1 MAGKKLKEKKVGNP
15 TGAVKSTLHF
25 PVVGLGASA
34 GGLKALQTFFQHA
47 PGHMNMAFV
56 VVVHLAPDLE
66 SQVAALL
73 QRVTTMPVSEVRATV
88 PIQENHI
95 YVVAPGTH
103 IEMSDGCLRVIEQ
116 PSSFGRPFAIDH
128 FFRTLA
134 DAHDRRAIAIV
145 LSGSGSDG
153 TIGLGPVREVGGLTM
168 AQSPDDA
175 EHPEMPRSA
184 IAAGWVDIVL
194 PAAEFPQRLMELW
207 ENVQRIEP
215 QDAVLEAEAH
225 EVGHPPRTGAERAL
239 SEILMHLRVRTGHD
253 FRFYKRATVLR
264 RIERRMQFNGQ
275 SDLAAYRDFLRATPD
290 EASAL
295 LGDMLIGV
303 TQFFRDSE
311 AFDFLEQ
318 EMIPTLF
325 DGKLGDDDQVRV
337 WVAGCATGEEAY
349 SISILLAQ
357 AREAAASARPIQVF
371 ATDIDV
377 AAIGRARTG
386 SYPLSIAND
395 VPPPLLQRYFT
406 REGAHY
412 AISKAVRERILFAPH
427 SLLRD
432 PPFSHLDLI
441 SCRNVLIY
449 LERAV
454 QRQILELFHFA
465 LRPNGLLFLGTAES
479 ADAADDL
486 FAVVDKKWRVYRAR
500 AVSQRAKPPIGFPV
514 LTPADT
520 GPTEDRPT
528 VTIPLRATA
537 SSPQRSF
544 SLTELH
550 QRALETYSPPSVI
563 IDRESN
569 VVHLSDNAGRFLR
582 HVGGE
587 LTTNIMTLVLPE
599 LRLDLRT
606 AIFRALQ
613 TGTSVEARKVK
624 WDHDPNVSWIS
635 MTVRPFHDKVAN
647 ADFLLVVFDEV
658 AGHMTEEELAAAS
671 GQDPVLAQL
680 ELELQHSREQ
690 LATIIEQY
698 ETSVEELKASNEE
711 LQAINE
717 ELRSTSEE
725 LESSKEE
732 LQSVNEELTT
742 ANAEMQARIEDT
754 AKANDD
760 LHNIIAS
767 SEIATVF
774 VDKEIRIKRFTPNA
788 TAIFNLIDSDLG
800 RSLFHITHSLRYPTL
815 VDDVRQSFQSL
826 RLTEREIQ
834 SEAGRWYLMRLLP
847 YRTADD
853 HIDGAVITL
862 IDVTD
867 RHQAEEAARAG
878 AQRLRL
884 VAQST
889 KDYAIIIQDREGLI
903 VSWNA
908 GAERI
913 FGYTEDEL
921 VGKSVEV
928 IYEASDRQVFVPAH
942 ERETAMKEGRA
953 DDERWYRT
961 KDGRRVYCS
970 GVVTPIMDT
979 SFSGFA
985 KIVRD
990 LTSRKLHE
998 DASRDALAKEQA
1010 AREQALNANQ
1020 LKDEFIAVLSHELKH
1035 PLNLIGVKAEMLP
1048 RLPEVRNV
1056 AAVREAAGAIRQ
1068 AVRSQAQIID
1078 DLLDLSRVQTGKL
1091 ALDVSRV
1098 DLGEMLESVART
1110 CEQDVGDRGI
1120 TMRLSLPDRPAIALV
1135 DRIRCEQILW
1145 NLVSNA
1151 LKFSDKNG
1159 QIDLRLSQEGRMLR
1173 LEVSDNGQGI
1183 DAALLPYVFDMYRQ
1197 GGRDRAR
1204 GGLGIGLALVKQ
1216 LAKMHGGRVTAKSD
1230 GLGQGTTLTVW
1241 LPAAPA
1247 EVASNADGA
1256 DHTQSIAGL
1265 RILLV
1270 EGDRDTSAA
1279 LAELLGLEGATVSVA
1294 TSAAETLQMLGDVS
1308 VDAIVSDIGLP
1319 DMDGYALMRT
1329 IRQDSRWANVWA
1341 VALTGRDHNEDAR
1354 AAREAGYNLHLAK
1367 PLDFQELLEALS
1379 DLKPQ
1384 SGGERQPA

>member
-1 MAGKKLKEKKVGNP
+1 MVREKLEKRAGGKTRGP
-15 TGAVKSTLHF
+15 VKSTLHF
-25 PVVGLGASA
+25 PIVGLGASA
-34 GGLKALQTFFQHA
+34 GGLSALQAFFQSA
-47 PGHMNMAFV
+47 PAHMGMAFV
-56 VVVHLAPDLE
+56 VVVHLAPGHE
-66 SQVAALL
+66 SHVAALL
-73 QRVTTMPVSEVRATV
+73 QRFTAMPVHPVITTT
-88 PIQENHI
+88 PIQQDHV
-95 YVVAPGTH
+95 YVIAPGQH
-103 IEMSDGCLRVIEQ
+103 LEMSDGCLRVVEQ
-116 PSSFGRPFAIDH
+116 LASAVPPYAIDH
-128 FFRTLA
+128 FFRSLA
-134 DAHDRRAIAIV
+134 DAHDERAIGVV
-145 LSGSGSDG
+145 LSGMGSDG
-153 TIGLGPVREVGGLTM
+153 TAGIGRLREVGGLTL

-175 EHPEMPRSA
+175 EHSEMPRAA
-184 IAAGWVDIVL
+184 IASGRVDIVL
-194 PAAEFPQRLMELW
+194 PAAEMPQRLMEYWANARQLAL
-207 ENVQRIEP
+207 
-215 QDAVLEAEAH
+215 DDLALEDETHA
-225 EVGHPPRTGAERAL
+225 GGKSSGTGPERAL

-253 FRFYKRATVLR
+253 FRYYKRATVLR
-264 RIERRMQFNGQ
+264 RIERRMQVNGQ
-275 SDLAAYRDFLRATPD
+275 SNLAAYRDFLRATPE
-290 EASAL
+290 EAGAL

-303 TQFFRDSE
+303 TQFFRDAD
-311 AFDFLEQ
+311 AFEYLDHEL
-318 EMIPTLF
+318 IPTLF
-325 DGKLGDDDQVRV
+325 EGDPGDEEQIRV
-337 WVAGCATGEEAY
+337 WIAGCATGEEAY

-357 AREAAASARPIQVF
+357 AREAAASAKTIQVF
-371 ATDIDV
+371 ATDIDES
-377 AAIGRARTG
+377 AINRARTG
-386 SYPLSIAND
+386 SYPLAIAND
-395 VPPPLLQRYFT
+395 VPAPILQRFFT

-412 AISKAVRERILFAPH
+412 VISKAVRERILFAPH

-479 ADAADDL
+479 ADAAEDL
-486 FAVVDKKWRVYRAR
+486 FAVVDKKWRIYRAR
-500 AVSQRAKPPIGFPV
+500 AVTQRAKPPIGFPV
-514 LTPADT
+514 VTPADNT
-520 GPTEDRPT
+520 PADDRASAI
-528 VTIPLRATA
+528 VPLRASTNLM
-537 SSPQRSF
+537 QRGFSF
-544 SLTELH
+544 TELH

-563 IDRESN
+563 IDRDSN

-587 LTTNIMTLVLPE
+587 LTTNIITLVLPE

-613 TGTSVEARKVK
+613 TGSSVEARKVK
-624 WDHDPNVSWIS
+624 WNHDPDVSWVN

-658 AGHMTEEELAAAS
+658 AGHMTEEELAADS

-680 ELELQHSREQ
+680 ELELQGSREQ

-742 ANAEMQARIEDT
+742 ANAEMHARIEDT

-788 TAIFNLIDSDLG
+788 TTIFNLIDTDLG

-815 VDDVRQSFQSL
+815 ADDVRQSFQSL

-862 IDVTD
+862 IDITD

-921 VGKSVEV
+921 VGKSVEL
-928 IYEASDRQVFVPAH
+928 IYETNDRQTLVPAH
-942 ERETAMKEGRA
+942 ERETAAKEGRA

-961 KDGRRVYCS
+961 KDGRRIYCS
-970 GVVTPIMDT
+970 GVVTPIEDT

-990 LTSRKLHE
+990 LTARKLQE
-998 DASRDALAKEQA
+998 DANRNALAREQA
-1010 AREQALNANQ
+1010 AREQALSANQ

-1048 RLPEVRNV
+1048 RLPGARDI
-1056 AAVREAAGAIRQ
+1056 AAVREAAAAIRQ

-1091 ALDVSRV
+1091 ALQVSRV
-1098 DLGEMLESVART
+1098 DLGEMLENIAQT
-1110 CEQDVGDRGI
+1110 CEQDVGDRGL
-1120 TMRLSLPDRPAIALV
+1120 TMRLSLPERPAMALV
-1135 DRIRCEQILW
+1135 DRVRCEQILW

-1151 LKFSDKNG
+1151 VKFSDANG
-1159 QIDLRLSQEGRMLR
+1159 QIDLRLSREGRMLR
-1173 LEVSDNGQGI
+1173 VEVEDDGPGI
-1183 DAALLPYVFDMYRQ
+1183 DAATLPYIFDMYRQ

-1216 LAKMHGGRVTAKSD
+1216 LAEMHGGRVMAKSE
-1230 GLGQGTTLTVW
+1230 GHGHGTTLTVW
-1241 LPAAPA
+1241 LPAADEDEA
-1247 EVASNADGA
+1247 VDKQTAGQN
-1256 DHTQSIAGL
+1256 HSIAGL
-1265 RILLV
+1265 RILFV
-1270 EGDRDTSAA
+1270 EDDRNTADA
-1279 LAELLGLEGATVSVA
+1279 LTALLGLEGAHVSIAA
-1294 TSAAETLQMLGDVS
+1294 TGAEAIRLLA
-1308 VDAIVSDIGLP
+1308 DAPFDAVISDIDLP
-1319 DMDGYALMRT
+1319 DMNGYELLRNIRRDG
-1329 IRQDSRWANVWA
+1329 RWTGLPS
-1341 VALTGRDHNEDAR
+1341 VALTGRDRDDDIQ
-1354 AAREAGYNLHLAK
+1354 AAREAGYDRFLAK
-1367 PLDFQELLEALS
+1367 PLDFEALLSALS
-1379 DLKPQ
+1379 DLTQTKD
-1384 SGGERQPA
+1384 GRAVTD

>member
-1 MAGKKLKEKKVGNP
+1 MARKTLKERKVGNP
-15 TGAVKSTLHF
+15 AGVVKSTLNF

-34 GGLKALQTFFQHA
+34 GGLRALQTLFQHA
-47 PGHMNMAFV
+47 PGQMGMAFV
-56 VVVHLAPDLE
+56 VVLHLAPDLE
-66 SQVAALL
+66 SQVAALI
-73 QRVTTMPVSEVRATV
+73 QRVTVMPVSEVRTTT
-88 PIQENHI
+88 PIQENHV

-103 IEMSDGCLRVIEQ
+103 IEMSDGCLRVVEQ
-116 PSSFGRPFAIDH
+116 PSTVGRPFVIDH

-134 DAHDRRAIAIV
+134 DAHERRAVGVV

-153 TIGLGPVREVGGLTM
+153 TIGLGRLREVGGLTL

-175 EHPEMPRSA
+175 EHPEMPRAA
-184 IAAGWVDIVL
+184 IKAGWVDIVL
-194 PAAEFPQRLMELW
+194 PAAEIPPRLMELW
-207 ENVQRIEP
+207 ENVQRIAP
-215 QDAVLEAEAH
+215 QDAVLADDLYDS
-225 EVGHPPRTGAERAL
+225 GQSPLTSAERAL

-311 AFDFLEQ
+311 AFEFLEQ

-325 DGKLGDDDQVRV
+325 DGKLGDDEQVRV

-386 SYPLSIAND
+386 TYPLAIAND
-395 VPPPLLQRYFT
+395 VPPALLQRYFT
-406 REGAHY
+406 REGTHY

-449 LERAV
+449 LERSV

-520 GPTEDRPT
+520 SVAEDRT
-528 VTIPLRATA
+528 AVAMPLRTA
-537 SSPQRSF
+537 NSSPQRSF

-569 VVHLSDNAGRFLR
+569 VIHLSDNAGRFLR

-624 WDHDPNVSWIS
+624 WDHHPDVSWIS

-774 VDKEIRIKRFTPNA
+774 VDKEIRVKRFTPNA

-800 RSLFHITHSLRYPTL
+800 RSLFHITHTLRYPTL

-921 VGKSVEV
+921 IGKSVEA
-928 IYEASDRQVFVPAH
+928 IYEANDRQTSVPAH
-942 ERETAMKEGRA
+942 ERDTATKEGRA

-961 KDGRRVYCS
+961 KDGRRIYCS
-970 GVVTPIMDT
+970 GVVTPITDT

-990 LTSRKLHE
+990 LTARKLQE
-998 DASRDALAKEQA
+998 EASRDALAKEQA
-1010 AREQALNANQ
+1010 AREQALNASQ

-1056 AAVREAAGAIRQ
+1056 AAVREAATAIRQ

-1078 DLLDLSRVQTGKL
+1078 DLLDLSRVQTGKM

-1098 DLGEMLESVART
+1098 DLSAMLADIART

-1120 TMRLSLPDRPAIALV
+1120 TMRLTLPDRPAIALV
-1135 DRIRCEQILW
+1135 DRVRCEQIVW

-1151 LKFSDKNG
+1151 LKFSEANG
-1159 QIDLRLSQEGRMLR
+1159 QIDLRLSQEGGMLR

-1183 DAALLPYVFDMYRQ
+1183 EAALLPYVFDMYRQ
-1197 GGRDRAR
+1197 GGRGRAK

-1216 LAKMHGGRVTAKSD
+1216 LARMHGGRVTARSE
-1230 GLGQGTTLTVW
+1230 GPGHGTTMTVW
-1241 LPAAPA
+1241 LPAAPGDISSGPDA
-1247 EVASNADGA
+1247 AN
-1256 DHTQSIAGL
+1256 TIQSIAGL

-1279 LAELLGLEGATVSVA
+1279 LAEVLELEGAVVSVA
-1294 TSAAETLQMLGDVS
+1294 TSGAEALEKLADVAA
-1308 VDAIVSDIGLP
+1308 DAIVSDIGLP
-1319 DMDGYALMRT
+1319 DMDGYALMRR
-1329 IRQDSRWANVWA
+1329 IRQDARWANVWS
-1341 VALTGRDHNEDAR
+1341 VALTGRDHSEDAK
-1354 AAREAGYNLHLAK
+1354 AAREAGYNMHLAK
-1367 PLDFQELLEALS
+1367 PLDFHELLEALA
-1379 DLKPQ
+1379 DLVPRHGGAKP
-1384 SGGERQPA
+1384 A

>member
-1 MAGKKLKEKKVGNP
+1 MENLSGTE
-15 TGAVKSTLHF
+15 KSTLHF

-34 GGLKALQTFFQHA
+34 GGLVALQAFFENA
-47 PGHMNMAFV
+47 PAHMNMALV
-56 VVVHLAPDLE
+56 VVVHLAPSQE
-66 SQVAALL
+66 SHIAALL
-73 QRVTTMPVSEVRATV
+73 QRVTAMPVNEVKTTV
-88 PIQENHI
+88 PLQMNHV
-95 YVVAPGTH
+95 YVLAPGTH
-103 IEMSDGCLRVIEQ
+103 IEMSDGHLRVVDQ
-116 PSSFGRPFAIDH
+116 PKVVQRPFAIDH

-134 DAHDRRAIAIV
+134 DAHDRRAIGVV

-153 TIGLGPVREVGGLTM
+153 TIGLGRIREVGGLTL
-168 AQSPDDA
+168 AQAPDDA
-175 EHPEMPRSA
+175 EHAEMPRSA

-194 PAAEFPQRLMELW
+194 PAAELPQRLMDLW
-207 ENVQRIEP
+207 ANVRRMEP
-215 QDAVLEAEAH
+215 RDFALEDH
-225 EVGHPPRTGAERAL
+225 PQEVGPSGGTGPERAL

-275 SDLAAYRDFLRATPD
+275 SDLAAYRDFLRATPE

-311 AFDFLEQ
+311 AFEFLER

-325 DGKLGDDDQVRV
+325 SGGLGEDDQVRV

-349 SISILLAQ
+349 SMSILLAQ
-357 AREAAASARPIQVF
+357 AREAAGSARPIQVF
-371 ATDIDV
+371 ATDID
-377 AAIGRARTG
+377 ATAIARARTG
-386 SYPLSIAND
+386 SYPLAIAND
-395 VPPPLLQRYFT
+395 VPAPILQRYFT
-406 REGAHY
+406 REGAHFI
-412 AISKAVRERILFAPH
+412 ISKAVRERILFAPH

-449 LERAV
+449 LERSV

-514 LTPADT
+514 LTPTDS
-520 GPTEDRPT
+520 GPTEDRQSVPM
-528 VTIPLRATA
+528 PLRAAANAT
-537 SSPQRSF
+537 QRSF

-658 AGHMTEEELAAAS
+658 SGHMTDEELALAS

-760 LHNIIAS
+760 LHNIITS

-788 TAIFNLIDSDLG
+788 TAIFNLIDTDLG

-862 IDVTD
+862 IDITD

-889 KDYAIIIQDREGLI
+889 KDYAIIIQDQEGRI

-908 GAERI
+908 AAERI
-913 FGYTEDEL
+913 FGYTEAEL
-921 VGKSVEV
+921 IGKSVEV
-928 IYEASDRQVFVPAH
+928 IFEPADRQESVPAN
-942 ERETAMKEGRA
+942 ERETAMNEGRA

-961 KDGRRVYCS
+961 KDGRRIYCS
-970 GVVTPIMDT
+970 GVVTPIVDT
-979 SFSGFA
+979 SFNGFA

-990 LTSRKLHE
+990 LTTRKLQE

-1048 RLPEVRNV
+1048 RLPELRSI

-1091 ALDVSRV
+1091 ALDISRV
-1098 DLGEMLESVART
+1098 DLAAMLASVVDT
-1110 CEQDVGDRGI
+1110 CERDAGERRI
-1120 TMRLSLPDRPAIALV
+1120 TMQLIVPDAPAIALV
-1135 DRIRCEQILW
+1135 DRVRCEQILW

-1151 LKFSDKNG
+1151 LKFSDANG
-1159 QIDLRLSQEGRMLR
+1159 TITLRLSHEGRMLR
-1173 LEVSDNGQGI
+1173 VDVSDQGQGI
-1183 DAALLPYVFDMYRQ
+1183 DAHVLPFIFDMYRQ
-1197 GGRDRAR
+1197 GARDRFR

-1216 LAKMHGGRVTAKSD
+1216 LAEAHGGRVDATSE
-1230 GLGQGTTLTVW
+1230 GQGHGTTVTVW
-1241 LPAAPA
+1241 LPGIAHDYA
-1247 EVASNADGA
+1247 
-1256 DHTQSIAGL
+1256 HTVDAGGQQASIAGL
-1265 RILLV
+1265 RLLLV
-1270 EGDRDTSAA
+1270 EDDRDTSEA
-1279 LAELLGLEGATVSVA
+1279 LTTLLELEGAHVTVA
-1294 TSAAETLQMLGDVS
+1294 GTAGEALQRMADTA

-1319 DMDGYALMRT
+1319 DMDGYALLRR
-1329 IRQDSRWANVWA
+1329 IRGDKRWAGIWA
-1341 VALTGRDHNEDAR
+1341 AALTGRDRPEDVE
-1354 AAREAGYNLHLAK
+1354 AAREAGYDMHFAK
-1367 PLDFQELLEALS
+1367 PLDFQTLLSAL
-1379 DLKPQ
+1379 DGLKPRQ
-1384 SGGERQPA
+1384 GQTGER